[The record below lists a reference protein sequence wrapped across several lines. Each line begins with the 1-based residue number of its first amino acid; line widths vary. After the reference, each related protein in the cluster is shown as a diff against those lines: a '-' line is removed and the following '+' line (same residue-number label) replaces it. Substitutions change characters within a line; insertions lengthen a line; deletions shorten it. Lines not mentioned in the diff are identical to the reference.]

1 MEQDLKVHIYTKT
14 KQIITNTMLKDLS
27 GNSLINTEL
36 RVTNLELTRSL
47 DELLIVKMSHLQFYK
62 EQCNQSETL
71 SSKVTLSYQ
80 TLFSGSEN
88 RESVSLGFAH
98 GYWTRVS
105 SCHASEI
112 EEHCKKKFESIS
124 NVTAQKDIYIMGNY
138 PS

>member
-1 MEQDLKVHIYTKT
+1 
-14 KQIITNTMLKDLS
+14 MLKDLS

-88 RESVSLGFAH
+88 RESVSLGFVLI
-98 GYWTRVS
+98 GYETGRLSEAMNRELSKLWAVF
-105 SCHASEI
+105 ASYL
-112 EEHCKKKFESIS
+112 
-124 NVTAQKDIYIMGNY
+124 V
-138 PS
+138 